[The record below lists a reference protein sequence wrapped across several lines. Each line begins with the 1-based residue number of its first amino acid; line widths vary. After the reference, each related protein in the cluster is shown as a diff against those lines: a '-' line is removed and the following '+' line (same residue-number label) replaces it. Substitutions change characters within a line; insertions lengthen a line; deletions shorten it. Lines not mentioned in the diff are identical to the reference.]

1 VDDLVVDA
9 AALARRHLDVPELA
23 DRWRHVRAVARRA
36 AELTPAVPAADR
48 GLIVAAAWLH
58 DIGYAPD
65 LVATGMHAIDGAR
78 YLLRCGYPPRLAA
91 LVAHHSGARFEAT
104 ERNLVR
110 DLDDFPLETSPAAD
124 ALATAD
130 LTTGPQGQPMTFPQR
145 LEEILRRYPDS
156 SPVHTAMRHA
166 RVTLAAQVERTSDR
180 LTSATGSP

>member
-1 VDDLVVDA
+1 MDDLVADA
-9 AALARRHLDVPELA
+9 AALARRHLDVPDLA
-23 DRWRHVRAVARRA
+23 DRWRHVQAVARRA
-36 AELTPAVPAADR
+36 AELTPAVPTADQ

-104 ERNLVR
+104 ERDLVHE
-110 DLDDFPLETSPAAD
+110 LDDFPLETSPVAE

-130 LTTGPQGQPMTFPQR
+130 LTTGPRGQPMTFPQR
-145 LEEILRRYPDS
+145 LEEILARYPDN
-156 SPVHTAMRHA
+156 SPVHIAMRRA
-166 RVTLAAQVERTSDR
+166 QSTLAAQVQRTTDR
-180 LTSATGSP
+180 LTLARRSP